1 MLWSKKHGFI
11 FVKTKK
17 TAGTSIEVLL
27 QEYCVPAELLKRSQ
41 HKTAEIVTSEGIVG
55 FRGRYRPLFC
65 KFYNHMTL
73 GEIQNR
79 LGESELSRCLIV
91 TSIRNPYD
99 AAISFFHQ
107 KYCRPSEAA
116 RIYANTPDRLRKKFL
131 KSVEATPD
139 QTAYSDID
147 GVNRVDIAVRFEC
160 FEMGLLTLSK
170 TLGLSSL
177 TSRIGRGDLPKLKQR
192 SNALKNLPRNAYFS
206 DEALRLVNKKYARW
220 FFQGDYTRR
229 DHFADLD

>member
-1 MLWSKKHGFI
+1 MQQFHFFI
-11 FVKTKK
+11 RSI
-17 TAGTSIEVLL
+17 AGLVRLRALTQTS
-27 QEYCVPAELLKRSQ
+27 R
-41 HKTAEIVTSEGIVG
+41 
-55 FRGRYRPLFC
+55 
-65 KFYNHMTL
+65 
-73 GEIQNR
+73 
-79 LGESELSRCLIV
+79 
-91 TSIRNPYD
+91 
-99 AAISFFHQ
+99 
-107 KYCRPSEAA
+107 
-116 RIYANTPDRLRKKFL
+116 RLRKKFL

-160 FEMGLLTLSK
+160 LEMDLLTLSK